1 MNGADTNSRAFAW
14 RRVAETIR
22 ANLTLRVFLPLLAA
36 ALATTWYGLWPSL
49 EHFAELTGGLRFVN
63 MQPALTS
70 ALLLEQVR
78 GYSPE
83 TIRYY
88 LWWIAFD
95 FAWPFLTFTAML
107 FIAAWLAVLLH
118 RGKLFFGLI
127 FNLGFLVVLAGAI
140 AARLRAAASTR

>member
-49 EHFAELTGGLRFVN
+49 
-63 MQPALTS
+63 
-70 ALLLEQVR
+70 LEQVR

-88 LWWIAFD
+88 L
-95 FAWPFLTFTAML
+95 
-107 FIAAWLAVLLH
+107 
-118 RGKLFFGLI
+118 G
-127 FNLGFLVVLAGAI
+127 
-140 AARLRAAASTR
+140 